1 MLILTRPLPRRFAE
15 AALSR
20 HSRDAA
26 PIDQARAEAQHA
38 AYVAALR
45 EAAPDAVF
53 VEAPDADDLP
63 DCVFVEDIALAIP
76 GGVMFTTPGA
86 VSRQPEV
93 AGVREALL
101 GAGLRQR
108 GALSPPDTL
117 DGGDVLRLGELG
129 FLVGRSRRTTPGAAR
144 ALSEASGLPAVL
156 VPVPGDELH
165 LKSAITW
172 AGPTHGLLCAE
183 SARPWFES
191 TLAPI
196 LPGGAEGLGGV
207 TFLTDALAAN
217 VVLVHKTALWQGEDC
232 AAFAALRA
240 RPGLVWRR
248 VNMDEL
254 AKADGALTCCSVIFD
269 D

>member
-1 MLILTRPLPRRFAE
+1 MLILTRPLPRSFAE

-20 HSRDAA
+20 SPRDQA

-38 AYVAALR
+38 DYVAALR

-53 VEAPDADDLP
+53 VEAPAADDLP
-63 DCVFVEDIALAIP
+63 DCVFVEDIAVALP
-76 GGVMFTTPGA
+76 RGVMFTTPGA
-86 VSRQPEV
+86 VSRQAEV
-93 AGVREALL
+93 QGVRSALL
-101 GAGLRQR
+101 RAGLQPR

-117 DGGDVLRLGELG
+117 DGGDVLSLGDRG
-129 FLVGRSRRTTPGAAR
+129 FLVGHSRRTTPGAAQ
-144 ALSEASGLPAVL
+144 ALSEASGLPVMF

-183 SARPWFES
+183 SARRWFES

-207 TFLTDALAAN
+207 TFLADPLSAN
-217 VVLVHKTALWQGEDC
+217 VVIVGETALWQGEDC
-232 AAFAALRA
+232 PAFAALRA
-240 RPGLVWRR
+240 KPGLFWRR

-254 AKADGALTCCSVIFD
+254 AKADGALTCCSVIFP
-269 D
+269 

>member
-1 MLILTRPLPRRFAE
+1 VRRSSAPGSDN
-15 AALSR
+15 AARS
-20 HSRDAA
+20 A
-26 PIDQARAEAQHA
+26 P
-38 AYVAALR
+38 
-45 EAAPDAVF
+45 
-53 VEAPDADDLP
+53 
-63 DCVFVEDIALAIP
+63 
-76 GGVMFTTPGA
+76 
-86 VSRQPEV
+86 S
-93 AGVREALL
+93 
-101 GAGLRQR
+101 
-108 GALSPPDTL
+108 DTL

-240 RPGLVWRR
+240 KPGLVWRR

>member
-1 MLILTRPLPRRFAE
+1 MLILTRPLARRFAE

-53 VEAPDADDLP
+53 VEAPAADALP

-101 GAGLRQR
+101 GAGLKPR

-183 SARPWFES
+183 SARGWFES

-196 LPGGAEGLGGV
+196 LPGGAMGLGGV

-217 VVLVHKTALWQGEDC
+217 VVLVHKTGLWQGEDC